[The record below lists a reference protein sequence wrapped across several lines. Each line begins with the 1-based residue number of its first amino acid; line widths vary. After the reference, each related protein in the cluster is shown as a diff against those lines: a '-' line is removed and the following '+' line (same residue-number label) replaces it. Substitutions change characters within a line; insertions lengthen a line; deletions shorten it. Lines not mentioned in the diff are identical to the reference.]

1 MILQDVLKRVSNF
14 DEIWEI
20 LISDFYKY
28 ENLNEKVKEV
38 AKEVFEQLQ
47 DYNKVVKKEDI
58 VFAIPFIER
67 NLDDELEEKY
77 DLSLIR
83 KTDLNSL
90 PLKTYKS
97 VEEASTYRNTA
108 YSLIDMDR
116 YEALGYEFVDITLT
130 SENLS
135 KIATTIFFEL
145 TWFGFDYEYAK
156 ENQEK
161 QYEEVLKSVKQYEQD
176 KKDGKEIKYLS
187 MEEVFE
193 DLGIKDERTEEEKE
207 AERIETQ
214 QLYLKNLNQKIHV
227 FQKYMQKEE

>member
-176 KKDGKEIKYLS
+176 KKEGKEIKYLS